1 MRRWF
6 LVFWLLLP
14 VGAAAYHY
22 GPGQERQAL
31 DGVSELIA
39 KGAAAT
45 EAAERIAKEDGDFA
59 ATSSWAEADA
69 LYEEALDA
77 LPESQVATRRELR
90 LERAK
95 AQMFLSKLP
104 EANDDLQRL
113 VDEMS
118 DDPAAD
124 AAVLA
129 DARSAYANSQYYVTW
144 LMRLEGAGREA
155 WEPEIEVARQ
165 TFKML
170 AEDARTA
177 ENDDALTRH
186 QRDLE
191 ASIKLARV
199 DLQEL
204 QGLPI
209 PSQ

>member
-22 GPGQERQAL
+22 GPGQEREAL
-31 DGVSELIA
+31 DDVAELIA
-39 KGAAAT
+39 KGTAAT
-45 EAAERIAKEDGDFA
+45 EAAEQIAKDEGDFA

-77 LPESQVATRRELR
+77 LPESQVDTRREIR

-118 DDPAAD
+118 DDPSAD

-177 ENDDALTRH
+177 ENDDALARH